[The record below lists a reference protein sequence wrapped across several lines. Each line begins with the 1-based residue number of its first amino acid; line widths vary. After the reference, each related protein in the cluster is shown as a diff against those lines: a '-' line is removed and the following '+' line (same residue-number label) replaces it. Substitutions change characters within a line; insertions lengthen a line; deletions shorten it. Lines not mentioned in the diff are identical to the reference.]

1 MKWACVLF
9 TVKPPDGAQ
18 RRSYSRCPAVSE
30 VAVTRR
36 KAQDLPSQRLRHSW
50 QATSSGSARR
60 SPGQGPQPVARPVF
74 APHAAVAALGA
85 AVACFPGAMPV
96 RLAPLLHRTARLC
109 ANAHSIPRLQP
120 ERITMSSNSQG
131 VPTLVIT
138 GAHPKLYN
146 HDLAPTAPEGRTWGV
161 FSLVAM
167 WMSDVHS
174 VGGYTFAAS
183 LFFLGLTGWQ
193 VLISMLVGILAVY
206 FLINLIGRPSLRYGI
221 PYPVVARISFGVMGA
236 NLAAVVRGIVGIV
249 WYGVQTYFASK
260 AVQVLIVTLA
270 PASAQ
275 LTHNNILGL
284 STLAWFSFLFMWFF
298 QLLIFMSGMERIRRF
313 IDFCGPMV
321 YVVMFALAIWML
333 WQTGFSSLALQ
344 LSPPAASNAA
354 TIGVMANAA
363 MLIVAYF
370 AALLLNFGDFAR
382 FGKDE
387 AAMKMG
393 NFLGLP
399 VNFLVFSIITVI
411 VTSGTLK
418 VFGQAIMDPVLI
430 VEKIGNPIVI
440 IIGSVTFI
448 VATMGINIVANF
460 VSPAYDIAN
469 LYPEKIN
476 FRLGGL
482 ITSILSVL
490 VCPWLFVSSPQAITL
505 FVSIFG
511 AVLGPL
517 FGTIMADYYLVKRQ
531 AVKVDD
537 LYSMSP
543 AGSYFY
549 HGGWNRNAVIALA
562 ASGFLSIGLA
572 LLGAYDY
579 IINVGDWGWLI
590 GAGAAGLVYRAL
602 SSRSVRAA

>member
-1 MKWACVLF
+1 MSGHASQV
-9 TVKPPDGAQ
+9 PP
-18 RRSYSRCPAVSE
+18 V
-30 VAVTRR
+30 
-36 KAQDLPSQRLRHSW
+36 
-50 QATSSGSARR
+50 
-60 SPGQGPQPVARPVF
+60 
-74 APHAAVAALGA
+74 
-85 AVACFPGAMPV
+85 
-96 RLAPLLHRTARLC
+96 
-109 ANAHSIPRLQP
+109 
-120 ERITMSSNSQG
+120 
-131 VPTLVIT
+131 LVIT

-146 HDLAPTAPEGRTWGV
+146 HDLAPTAPAARTWGV
-161 FSLVAM
+161 FSLFAM

-193 VLISMLVGILAVY
+193 VLISMVVGIMAVY
-206 FLINLIGRPSLRYGI
+206 FLMNLIGRPSQRYGI

-260 AVQVLIVTLA
+260 AVQVLVVTLV
-270 PASAQ
+270 PSAAAWA
-275 LTHNNILGL
+275 HGNFLGL
-284 STLAWFSFLFMWFF
+284 SPLAWFSFLFMWLF
-298 QLLIFMSGMERIRRF
+298 QLVIFLNGMETIRKF
-313 IDFCGPMV
+313 IDFCGPVV

-333 WQTGFSSLALQ
+333 WQTGISSLSLQ
-344 LSPPAASNAA
+344 LSAAPTSGAA
-354 TIGVMANAA
+354 TVGLMANAA
-363 MLIVAYF
+363 MLILAYF
-370 AALLLNFGDFAR
+370 GALLLNFGDFAR
-382 FGKDE
+382 FGKSD

-411 VTSGTLK
+411 VTAGTLQ
-418 VFGQAIMDPVLI
+418 VFGRAIMDPVLI
-430 VEKIGNPIVI
+430 VERIGNPVVVV
-440 IIGSVTFI
+440 IGSVTFI

-469 LYPEKIN
+469 LYPERIN

-490 VCPWLFVSSPQAITL
+490 VCPWLFVASPQAITL

-517 FGTIMADYYLVKRQ
+517 FGVIIADYYLVKRQ
-531 AVKVDD
+531 AVAVSE
-537 LYSMSP
+537 LYTLSP
-543 AGSYFY
+543 SGSYFY
-549 HGGWNRNAVIALA
+549 YGGWNRNAVVALA

-590 GAGAAGLVYRAL
+590 GAGAAGVVYRAL
-602 SSRSVRAA
+602 SSHSVRAAEIGLMRS

>member
-1 MKWACVLF
+1 MSGHAGQV
-9 TVKPPDGAQ
+9 PP
-18 RRSYSRCPAVSE
+18 V
-30 VAVTRR
+30 V
-36 KAQDLPSQRLRHSW
+36 
-50 QATSSGSARR
+50 
-60 SPGQGPQPVARPVF
+60 
-74 APHAAVAALGA
+74 
-85 AVACFPGAMPV
+85 
-96 RLAPLLHRTARLC
+96 
-109 ANAHSIPRLQP
+109 
-120 ERITMSSNSQG
+120 
-131 VPTLVIT
+131 VIT

-146 HDLAPTAPEGRTWGV
+146 HDLAPAAPEARTWGV
-161 FSLVAM
+161 FSLFAM

-193 VLISMLVGILAVY
+193 VLISMVVGIMAVY
-206 FLINLIGRPSLRYGI
+206 FLMNLIGRPSQRYGI

-236 NLAAVVRGIVGIV
+236 NLAAVVRGIIGIV

-260 AVQVLIVTLA
+260 AVQVLILTLV
-270 PASAQ
+270 PSASTW
-275 LTHNNILGL
+275 THGDFLGL
-284 STLAWFSFLFMWFF
+284 SPLAWFSFLFMWLF
-298 QLLIFMSGMERIRRF
+298 QLVIFLNGMETIRKF
-313 IDFCGPMV
+313 IDFCGPVV

-333 WQTGFSSLALQ
+333 AQTGFSSLSLQ
-344 LSPPAASNAA
+344 LSTAPASGAA
-354 TIGVMANAA
+354 TIGLMANAA

-370 AALLLNFGDFAR
+370 GALLLNFGDFAR
-382 FGKDE
+382 FGKSE
-387 AAMKMG
+387 SAMKKG

-411 VTSGTLK
+411 VTAGTLQ
-418 VFGQAIMDPVLI
+418 VFGKAIMDPILI
-430 VEKIGNPIVI
+430 VERIGNPLVV

-490 VCPWLFVSSPQAITL
+490 VCPWLFVASPQAITL

-517 FGTIMADYYLVKRQ
+517 FGVIIGDYYLVKRQ
-531 AVKVDD
+531 AVAVNE
-537 LYSMSP
+537 LYTLSP

-549 HGGWNRNAVIALA
+549 DGGWNRSAVIALA
-562 ASGFLSIGLA
+562 TSGFLSIGLA
-572 LLGAYDY
+572 LLGAYDV

-590 GAGAAGLVYRAL
+590 GAGAAALVYRAL
-602 SSRSVRAA
+602 SAGSIRAAEMGLVRS

>member
-1 MKWACVLF
+1 M
-9 TVKPPDGAQ
+9 
-18 RRSYSRCPAVSE
+18 
-30 VAVTRR
+30 
-36 KAQDLPSQRLRHSW
+36 
-50 QATSSGSARR
+50 SSGSRD
-60 SPGQGPQPVARPVF
+60 
-74 APHAAVAALGA
+74 
-85 AVACFPGAMPV
+85 
-96 RLAPLLHRTARLC
+96 
-109 ANAHSIPRLQP
+109 
-120 ERITMSSNSQG
+120 

-146 HDLAPTAPEGRTWGV
+146 HDLAPTAPEGRRWGV
-161 FSLVAM
+161 FSLFAM

-193 VLISMLVGILAVY
+193 VLISMIVGIMAVY
-206 FLINLIGRPSLRYGI
+206 ALMNLIGQPSQKYGI

-236 NLAAVVRGIVGIV
+236 NLAAVTRGVVGIV

-260 AVQVLIVTLA
+260 AVQVLMVTLLPGA
-270 PASAQ
+270 ADFA
-275 LTHNNILGL
+275 HNSILGL
-284 STLAWFSFLFMWFF
+284 SSLAWFSFLFMWFF
-298 QLLIFMSGMERIRRF
+298 QLIIFLSGMETIRKF
-313 IDFCGPMV
+313 IDFCGPVV

-333 WQTGFSSLALQ
+333 VQTGFSSLSLQ
-344 LSPPAASNAA
+344 LSPPAATATA

-382 FGKDE
+382 FSE
-387 AAMKMG
+387 SAATMRKG

-411 VTSGTLK
+411 VTAGTLK

-430 VEKIGNPIVI
+430 VEKIGNPVVA

-476 FRLGGL
+476 FRMGGL
-482 ITSILSVL
+482 ITSVLSVL
-490 VCPWLFVSSPQAITL
+490 VCPWLFVASPQAITL

-511 AVLGPL
+511 AILGPL
-517 FGTIMADYYLVKRQ
+517 FGVIIADYFLVKRQ
-531 AVKVDD
+531 AIVVED
-537 LYSMSP
+537 LYSMS
-543 AGSYFY
+543 
-549 HGGWNRNAVIALA
+549 
-562 ASGFLSIGLA
+562 
-572 LLGAYDY
+572 
-579 IINVGDWGWLI
+579 
-590 GAGAAGLVYRAL
+590 AAGRYHYDGDGTAKPSSPCWPRACC
-602 SSRSVRAA
+602 RSASLCSVPMG